1 MREHSIRKGIWYIVG
16 HRRLQKGKFF
26 PLAASLAG
34 PILGSI
40 AGPIL
45 KKNNR
50 RTTTTKMIC
59 LETTLY

>member
-1 MREHSIRKGIWYIVG
+1 MREKSVRKGIWYIVG
-16 HRRLQKGKFF
+16 HRRLQKGIFF
-26 PLAASLAG
+26 PLAVFLAG

-40 AGPIL
+40 ASPIL
-45 KKNNR
+45 IKNNR